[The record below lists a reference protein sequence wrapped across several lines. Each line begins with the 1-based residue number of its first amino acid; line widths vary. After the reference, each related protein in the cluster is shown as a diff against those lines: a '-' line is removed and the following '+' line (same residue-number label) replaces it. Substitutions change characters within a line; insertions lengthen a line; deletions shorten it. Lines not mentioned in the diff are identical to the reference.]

1 MKRALAAAVVLSVL
15 TAGGVMAAAP
25 SLESRFVKL
34 PDGRRIH
41 MTCSGIGSPTV
52 LLEPGY
58 GADAGA
64 WYKVQPLIARTTRVC
79 SYDRA
84 GLGESSMGP
93 LPRDGRAIAHDLDAA
108 LRAAKMRGPFIMVGH
123 SAGALYV
130 RQFATLRIGEVA
142 GMVLVDPSVEH
153 QTARY
158 GQAFGEGAG
167 SIAGIRNIAA
177 RCVKAIEAKGA
188 GESPPDLASCGP
200 GTDKPAGRTAA
211 LNHWRTNL
219 SEIETLFAATSD
231 QVVARR
237 RLARRVPTIV
247 LTAASVEGPTADR
260 GEIFHRSLHA
270 EVAAN
275 FESGQQRLVKSSHM
289 MIFDRPEVIAAAVDE
304 LARASRRSGR
314 QRQR

>member
-1 MKRALAAAVVLSVL
+1 MIRALAAAVALSVL
-15 TAGGVMAAAP
+15 TAVAVAAAAP
-25 SLESRFVKL
+25 GLDSRFVKL

-41 MTCSGIGSPTV
+41 ITCSGSGSPAV

-84 GLGESSMGP
+84 GLGQSSMGP
-93 LPRDGRAIAHDLDAA
+93 LPRDGRAIARDLDAA
-108 LRAAKMRGPFIMVGH
+108 LRAARMRGPFIVVGH

-130 RQFATLRIGEVA
+130 RQFATIRIGEVA
-142 GMVLVDPSVEH
+142 GMVLVDPSIEH
-153 QTARY
+153 QTTRY
-158 GQAFGEGAG
+158 DQTFGQGSG
-167 SIAGIRNIAA
+167 SIAGIRNNAA
-177 RCVKAIEAKGA
+177 RCVKAIESAN
-188 GESPPDLASCGP
+188 SPPELASCGP
-200 GTDKPAGRTAA
+200 GADKPAGRAAA
-211 LNHWRTNL
+211 LDHWRTNV

-237 RLARRVPTIV
+237 RLARKVPTIV

-260 GEIFHRSLHA
+260 AEIFHRSLHA
-270 EVAAN
+270 EIAAA

-289 MIFDRPEVIAAAVDE
+289 MIFDRPEVIAAAVEE
-304 LARASRRSGR
+304 LVRSNRGAGARRPR
-314 QRQR
+314 